1 MGWGLWYTLPKDEI
15 MHHHVQVRENE
26 PTEVLVWGRG
36 AGAGN
41 DQIDQQFSGPC
52 WLASTRFQRRSAVGA
67 GAAGERQCQ
76 ETFARDGRAA
86 PRRGR
91 KAAPCRRHF
100 FATGVSPCHVPPSVA
115 TVTVSLADHGP
126 GRPGPQPCR
135 PNFQSRRWRTPGSG
149 RAGPRGRG
157 VMCKAAVLVHMIGRR
172 HVGGGAS

>member
-1 MGWGLWYTLPKDEI
+1 MGWGLGYTLPKDEI

-52 WLASTRFQRRSAVGA
+52 WLASTRVPQRSAAGA

-76 ETFARDGRAA
+76 EAFARDGRAA
-86 PRRGR
+86 PLRGR

-100 FATGVSPCHVPPSVA
+100 FATGVSLKDHR
-115 TVTVSLADHGP
+115 VTSLTGNQRSP
-126 GRPGPQPCR
+126 GYQ
-135 PNFQSRRWRTPGSG
+135 
-149 RAGPRGRG
+149 
-157 VMCKAAVLVHMIGRR
+157 
-172 HVGGGAS
+172 